1 MQPRQPVH
9 SLPIFFGYFKMHFLL
24 INPFCPISEGP
35 TPPLGIAFLAAALEK
50 AGICVKILDLVITP
64 YSKERLAVILD
75 EFKPDIVGTTAVT
88 MTFLDAIQVIKDAK
102 EIKSSILTVMGGPH
116 VSFCAL
122 ETLNQYQELDLIVI
136 GEGETTVVELVEEAQ
151 RSRDWSKIKG
161 LAYRKGIDVCIS
173 PARELADVN
182 TLPLPARHLL
192 PIGRYRALNTAISMT
207 TSRGCPCRC
216 IFCVGRKMV
225 GAKVRYRNPQDVV
238 DEMAYLATL
247 GFPQINIADDLF
259 TAKKSHCITICDE
272 IIRRKLDI
280 QWTSFSR
287 VDTVSPEIL
296 QKMKEA
302 GCTTISFGVE
312 SANAEILKLVKK
324 GITIAK
330 VIKAIRMCI
339 DVGIDPHVSFILGL
353 PGETP
358 ETLKETQDFGVV
370 LDSMGGSY
378 GFHLLAPFPGTA
390 VYDENEKY
398 DLSILT
404 KDWPQYHAN
413 RAIVETS
420 AVKKEML
427 NEIAEHWDSAV
438 ISKLESIKHQVKKG
452 EASEFD
458 AWQIYN
464 LERFTFLYDLMMT
477 RLIEEKGAWFNG
489 EKPVDKEDALQ
500 TLAEKI
506 HQQAGKSRDETFNF
520 LKDLVL
526 RNGLNYVNEKGTIRW
541 EWNEYLS

>member
-1 MQPRQPVH
+1 MR
-9 SLPIFFGYFKMHFLL
+9 FLL

-35 TPPLGIAFLAAALEK
+35 TPPLGIAFLAAALET
-50 AGICVKILDLVITP
+50 AGIDVKVLDLAITP
-64 YSKERLAVILD
+64 YSKERLTVVLD
-75 EFKPDIVGTTAVT
+75 EFKPDIFGATAVT
-88 MTFLDAIQVIKDAK
+88 MTFLDAIQVIRDVKDI
-102 EIKSSILTVMGGPH
+102 EPSILTVMGGPH
-116 VSFCAL
+116 VSFCAT

-136 GEGETTVVELVEEAQ
+136 GEGEVTIVELVEEAQ
-151 RSRDWSKIKG
+151 LSRDWSKIKG
-161 LAYRKGIDVCIS
+161 LAYRKGNDVCIS

-192 PIGRYRALNTAISMT
+192 PIGKYRALNTAISMT
-207 TSRGCPCRC
+207 TSRGCPYRC

-238 DEMAYLATL
+238 DELAYLATL

-287 VDTVSPEIL
+287 VDTVSLEVL
-296 QKMKEA
+296 QKMKAA

-324 GITIAK
+324 GITIPK
-330 VIKAIRMCI
+330 VIKAIEMCTE
-339 DVGIDPHVSFILGL
+339 VGIDPHVSFILGL

-358 ETLKETQDFGVV
+358 ETLKETQDFGDV
-370 LDSMGGSY
+370 LDSIGGSY

-390 VYDENEKY
+390 ICDENDKY
-398 DLSILT
+398 DLNILT

-413 RAIVETS
+413 RAIVETA

-427 NEIAEHWDSAV
+427 NEIAELWDSEV
-438 ISKLESIKHQVKKG
+438 ISNLERIKQQIKKG
-452 EASEFD
+452 EATEFD
-458 AWQIYN
+458 TWQIYN

-477 RLIEEKGAWFNG
+477 RMIEENGSWYNG
-489 EKPVDKEDALQ
+489 EKPVEREDALQ

-506 HQQAGKSRDETFNF
+506 HPQAGKSSSETLDF

-526 RNGLNYVNEKGTIRW
+526 RNGLNYFQEEGTIRW
-541 EWNEYLS
+541 EWNEYLA